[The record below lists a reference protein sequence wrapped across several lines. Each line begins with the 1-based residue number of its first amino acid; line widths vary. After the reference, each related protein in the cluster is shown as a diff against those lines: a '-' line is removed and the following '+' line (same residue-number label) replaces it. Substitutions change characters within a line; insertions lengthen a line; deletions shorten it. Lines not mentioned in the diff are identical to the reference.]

1 MSFALVIFLVYLVA
15 ILEMHFR
22 GRVRFPAHRQLLT
35 HTNYLAPFNLVMN
48 VFSLLPN
55 RPILNQEDIPE
66 LELLKSNWEVIRDE
80 ALVLSETGQIKKS
93 EKLDDAGFNSF
104 FKFGWTRF
112 YLKWYGDAL
121 PSAIRECP
129 KTVELLKQTPNVQA
143 AMFAKLP
150 SGGLL
155 TPHRDPFAGSLRYH
169 LGLITPNSDDCFIL
183 VDGIKHAW
191 RDGQD
196 VLFDETYIHEAYN
209 KTDQDRIILFCDVK
223 RPMKYDWVNR
233 FNDFMSRTL
242 ARASA
247 TANEEGEEVGLLNR
261 LFSRVYSIRT
271 LSRRFKKWNKPLY
284 TVCKYLLF
292 LGILY
297 LVFF

>member
-80 ALVLSETGQIKKS
+80 ALAVSETGQIKKS

>member
-1 MSFALVIFLVYLVA
+1 MSVALVIFLVYLVA

-48 VFSLLPN
+48 VFSSLPN
-55 RPILNQEDIPE
+55 RPILDQNDIPE

-80 ALVLSETGQIKKS
+80 ALAVSETGQIKKS

-169 LGLITPNSDDCFIL
+169 LGLVTPNSDDCFIL

-223 RPMKYDWVNR
+223 RPMKYNWVNR

-247 TANEEGEEVGLLNR
+247 TANEDGEEIGFLNK
-261 LFSRVYSIRT
+261 LFSKVYSVRT

-284 TVCKYLLF
+284 TLCKYVLF
-292 LGILY
+292 LSILY

>member
-80 ALVLSETGQIKKS
+80 ALSVSETGQIKKS

-271 LSRRFKKWNKPLY
+271 LSRRFKSGTSRCIPCVNI
-284 TVCKYLLF
+284 CCF
-292 LGILY
+292 
-297 LVFF
+297 